1 MIHEITQFIDYLEE
15 KSPEI
20 FSESLVL
27 REGLYVFLE
36 KEDEDDELV
45 IKEENILKVD
55 KETERTSLYDEFLA
69 LTTNTEM
76 LNAMKSF
83 NSGPKIYIAIG
94 SPFGISISGLGLEK
108 EINKRL
114 DAASAYFK
122 AAAKY
127 VDEENA
133 QHIRWM
139 DELKLFV
146 NTKMFEFIEN
156 TEGAKNLKKTDV
168 IHFFLKEPNL
178 KDYQE
183 IQSRFLSEKLFNK
196 DKFNIKSDNGEIFG
210 ISDNLSGFNDSK
222 EFLKHQTAPLD
233 LNFRVNGLDAMKL
246 YKFFRLQQ
254 KNKILPNP
262 MPLFVDEKELT
273 EKAVKF
279 YKNDKKAGHKE
290 IIEHLLKNREK
301 DLHDYYL
308 IYFKYIPKDK
318 KERIVDLD
326 FVPAFKHKFDKE
338 MRITTIFNTSKSK
351 IFHDKIETVFDF
363 EKMLNDKLFL
373 QYPKNSTLG
382 YGILRENYFSD
393 KIKPYKG
400 YTISEVTI
408 NLLYKYRRAIYD
420 FVYKSKHQII
430 IFIMFNE
437 IMRELV
443 LDDLRHDKFEE
454 KFKTH
459 SKEKEIKEKLNI
471 WFSLYNYFEHPKK
484 TENMVNKTE
493 MLFERLRTIAKPK
506 NTNERINTND
516 EFAFAAGQLIRTIL
530 NKSESGERTHAL
542 LEPFLQKTQDDKFK
556 LAIAR
561 AFENYK
567 HAFKFYRGDDT
578 RYEFDKIMSEVM
590 GFETKENMK
599 NLLPIILAGYFSET
613 IFKKY
618 ESNNNE

>member
-1 MIHEITQFIDYLEE
+1 MIHEITQFVDYLEE

-20 FSESLVL
+20 FSENLIL

-36 KEDEDDELV
+36 KEDGELV
-45 IKEENILKVD
+45 IREEDILKVD
-55 KETERTSLYDEFLA
+55 KATERTHLYDDFLA

-76 LNAMKSF
+76 LDAMKSF

-108 EINKRL
+108 GINKRL
-114 DAASAYFK
+114 DAAGAYFK
-122 AAAKY
+122 AAAKF
-127 VDEENA
+127 VDKENE

-139 DELKLFV
+139 DEFKLFV
-146 NTKMFEFIEN
+146 NIKMFEFIEN
-156 TEGAKNLKKTDV
+156 AEGCKNLKKTDV
-168 IHFFLKEPNL
+168 IHFFLKEPSL

-196 DKFNIKSDNGEIFG
+196 DKFNVKSDNGEIFG
-210 ISDNLSGFNDSK
+210 ISDDLSGFNDSK

-301 DLHDYYL
+301 DLHNYYL
-308 IYFKYIPKDK
+308 IFFHNGQKGS
-318 KERIVDLD
+318 RIVDLD
-326 FVPAFKHKFDKE
+326 FVPVFKYTTEDIPKITAVFKMTSKKDGE
-338 MRITTIFNTSKSK
+338 LLRDFRIQNIFHFQSAILNKIFNGQLIT
-351 IFHDKIETVFDF
+351 ETKNGLWLKYFDDMDVKP
-363 EKMLNDKLFL
+363 EYGATDIIVDLF
-373 QYPKNSTLG
+373 
-382 YGILRENYFSD
+382 
-393 KIKPYKG
+393 
-400 YTISEVTI
+400 
-408 NLLYKYRRAIYD
+408 YKYRRAFYD
-420 FVYKSKHQII
+420 FVYKSKRQAIT
-430 IFIMFNE
+430 FSMFDDMMKGS
-437 IMRELV
+437 I
-443 LDDLRHDKFEE
+443 LDDIKHDKENN
-454 KFKTH
+454 KTFR
-459 SKEKEIKEKLNI
+459 INEKLNI
-471 WFSLYNYFEHPKK
+471 WFSLYNYFELTKK

-493 MLFERLRTIAKPK
+493 QLFERLKTIAKSK
-506 NTNERINTND
+506 NTNERISTND
-516 EFAFAAGQLIRTIL
+516 EFAFGAGQLIRNIL

-542 LEPFLQKTQDDKFK
+542 LEPFLQKTQADKFK

-613 IFKKY
+613 IFKKD
-618 ESNNNE
+618 ESNKNE